1 MLVIALIYEV
11 PQALLLPVEPDDEG
25 IGDSNRPKQKGMDRC
40 LKHPSFFCALS
51 ANGTRM
57 IILRQIWLTKW

>member
-25 IGDSNRPKQKGMDRC
+25 IGDSNRPKQKGWIA
-40 LKHPSFFCALS
+40 ALS
-51 ANGTRM
+51 IHPFFARYRLM
-57 IILRQIWLTKW
+57 APA